1 MELATRT
8 QRFLAAVVDAVVVA
22 VPYVIG
28 SLDAVPMPV
37 RLLAIVA
44 SLALL
49 VYQLVLVSKQGQTI
63 GKRFIGVRIVLKDT
77 MENGGFVVNVLKRGV
92 LNGFLSLI
100 PGYFLVDCLFIFR
113 EDRRCIHDLIAGTCV
128 IKAEPA
134 VVQ

>member
-1 MELATRT
+1 MELATKT
-8 QRFLAAVVDAVVVA
+8 QRLLAALADGVVVG

-28 SLDAVPMPV
+28 SLEAVPDPL
-37 RLLAIVA
+37 RLLGVLG

-49 VYQLVLVSKQGQTI
+49 VVQLVMVTQRGQTI
-63 GKRFIGVRIVLKDT
+63 GKRLVGIKIVLKDT
-77 MENGGFVVNVLKRGV
+77 LENGGFVVNVLKRGF
-92 LNGFLSLI
+92 LNGLLSLI
-100 PGYFLVDCLFIFR
+100 PGYFLVDSLFVFR